1 MLKAVLA
8 LTIASACLVGCS
20 QSAPPDSS
28 SAGQASPAAAPESAQ
43 PQAPPSAA
51 PSNPAPSNA
60 APSSAAPSNAAPSRT
75 APSTAPPSTAA
86 PQSAAPAREA
96 APDAPT
102 SREVTIPA
110 GTTMSVRVLSTLA
123 SNSSKVEDT
132 VRGTLSRPVVVDGAT
147 ALPSGTQ
154 VIGSVTE
161 ANESGRVKGR
171 ASLAFRFDRLE
182 LNGESMRIQTGSIRR
197 EAAADRKGDLTKG
210 GIGAGVGAIV
220 GGVIGGGKGAA
231 VGAAAGGSGAVLAT
245 KGKEVEIPSGT
256 VVTVRLQEPLTVT
269 IPVR

>member
-1 MLKAVLA
+1 
-8 LTIASACLVGCS
+8 
-20 QSAPPDSS
+20 
-28 SAGQASPAAAPESAQ
+28 
-43 PQAPPSAA
+43 
-51 PSNPAPSNA
+51 
-60 APSSAAPSNAAPSRT
+60 
-75 APSTAPPSTAA
+75 
-86 PQSAAPAREA
+86 
-96 APDAPT
+96 
-102 SREVTIPA
+102 
-110 GTTMSVRVLSTLA
+110 MSVRVLSTLA

-132 VRGTLSRPVVVDGAT
+132 VRGSLSRPVVVDGAT

-154 VIGSVTE
+154 VTGSVTE